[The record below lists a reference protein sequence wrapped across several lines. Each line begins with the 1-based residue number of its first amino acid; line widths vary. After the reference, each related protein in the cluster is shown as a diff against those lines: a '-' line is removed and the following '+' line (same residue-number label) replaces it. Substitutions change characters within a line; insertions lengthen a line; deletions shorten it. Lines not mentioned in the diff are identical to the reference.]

1 MEVQG
6 EGMTDENIAPNANQ
20 NPGAGYQASGTR
32 RSYYTAPGMEDDYQA
47 SSAASPS
54 VEPLIPEAA
63 PAASSAAGSAYSPA
77 SARVFH
83 SAASAYD
90 AAGAS
95 ASAARTAASAPR
107 RSAASHGASP
117 AASAPS
123 GRTAVSGGS
132 QQHQQHRSA
141 SSGASSASS
150 SSASASEGHRH
161 HKTPRAR
168 RMKLSLTRIDPWS
181 ATKVGFMLSFAIS
194 LIIGVALFVAWLVF
208 ASSNAMNS
216 INSLV
221 SSSGLDSVTSTLS
234 SVFTTGH
241 VVSVLVI
248 LAVFNIVLFT
258 LLAAINAFLYNVTAR
273 LVGGLRVTLGDD

>member
-32 RSYYTAPGMEDDYQA
+32 RSYYTAPGMDDYQA
-47 SSAASPS
+47 ASAASPS

-63 PAASSAAGSAYSPA
+63 PAAPAA
-77 SARVFH
+77 H
-83 SAASAYD
+83 
-90 AAGAS
+90 
-95 ASAARTAASAPR
+95 AARTAASAPR
-107 RSAASHGASP
+107 RTAASHIAAPAAS
-117 AASAPS
+117 ASAPS

-132 QQHQQHRSA
+132 QHPQQHRSA
-141 SSGASSASS
+141 SSGASSPSS
-150 SSASASEGHRH
+150 SSASSSSASEGHRH

-221 SSSGLDSVTSTLS
+221 SSSGLDSVTSSLS
-234 SVFTTGH
+234 AIFTTGH

>member
-20 NPGAGYQASGTR
+20 NPGAEYQASGTR
-32 RSYYTAPGMEDDYQA
+32 RSYYTAPGMDDYQA
-47 SSAASPS
+47 ASTASPS

-63 PAASSAAGSAYSPA
+63 PAA
-77 SARVFH
+77 H
-83 SAASAYD
+83 
-90 AAGAS
+90 
-95 ASAARTAASAPR
+95 AARTAASAPR
-107 RSAASHGASP
+107 RTAASHIAAPAAS
-117 AASAPS
+117 ASAPS
-123 GRTAVSGGS
+123 GRTAASGGS
-132 QQHQQHRSA
+132 QHPQQHRSA
-141 SSGASSASS
+141 SSGASSPSS
-150 SSASASEGHRH
+150 SSASEGHRH

-221 SSSGLDSVTSTLS
+221 SSSGLDSVTSSLS
-234 SVFTTGH
+234 AIFTTGH

>member
-32 RSYYTAPGMEDDYQA
+32 RSYYTAPGMDDYQA
-47 SSAASPS
+47 ASASPS

-63 PAASSAAGSAYSPA
+63 PAAPAA
-77 SARVFH
+77 H
-83 SAASAYD
+83 
-90 AAGAS
+90 
-95 ASAARTAASAPR
+95 AARTAASAPR
-107 RSAASHGASP
+107 RTAASHIAAP

-132 QQHQQHRSA
+132 QHPQQHRSA
-141 SSGASSASS
+141 SSGASSPSS
-150 SSASASEGHRH
+150 SSASSSSASEGHRH

-221 SSSGLDSVTSTLS
+221 SSSGLDSVTSSLS
-234 SVFTTGH
+234 AIFTTGH

>member
-1 MEVQG
+1 
-6 EGMTDENIAPNANQ
+6 MTDENIAPNANQ

-32 RSYYTAPGMEDDYQA
+32 RSYYTAPGMDDYQA
-47 SSAASPS
+47 ASASSS

-63 PAASSAAGSAYSPA
+63 PAAPAA
-77 SARVFH
+77 H
-83 SAASAYD
+83 
-90 AAGAS
+90 
-95 ASAARTAASAPR
+95 AARTAASAPR
-107 RSAASHGASP
+107 RTAASHIAAPAAS
-117 AASAPS
+117 ASAPS

-132 QQHQQHRSA
+132 QHPQQHRSA
-141 SSGASSASS
+141 SSGASSPSS
-150 SSASASEGHRH
+150 SSASEGHRH

-221 SSSGLDSVTSTLS
+221 SSSGLDSVTSSLS
-234 SVFTTGH
+234 AIFTTGH

>member
-32 RSYYTAPGMEDDYQA
+32 RSYYTAPGMDDYQA
-47 SSAASPS
+47 ASASPS

-63 PAASSAAGSAYSPA
+63 PAA
-77 SARVFH
+77 H
-83 SAASAYD
+83 
-90 AAGAS
+90 
-95 ASAARTAASAPR
+95 AARTAASAPR
-107 RSAASHGASP
+107 RTAASHIAAP

-132 QQHQQHRSA
+132 QHPQQHRSA
-141 SSGASSASS
+141 SSGASSPSS
-150 SSASASEGHRH
+150 SSASEGHRH

-221 SSSGLDSVTSTLS
+221 SSSGLDSVTSSLS
-234 SVFTTGH
+234 AIFTTGH

>member
-32 RSYYTAPGMEDDYQA
+32 RSYYTAPGMDDYQA
-47 SSAASPS
+47 ASAASPS

-63 PAASSAAGSAYSPA
+63 PAA
-77 SARVFH
+77 H
-83 SAASAYD
+83 
-90 AAGAS
+90 
-95 ASAARTAASAPR
+95 AARTAASAPR
-107 RSAASHGASP
+107 RTAASHIAAPAAS
-117 AASAPS
+117 ASAPS
-123 GRTAVSGGS
+123 GRTAVSGS
-132 QQHQQHRSA
+132 AQHPQQHRSA
-141 SSGASSASS
+141 SSGASSPSS
-150 SSASASEGHRH
+150 SSASSSSASEGHRH

-221 SSSGLDSVTSTLS
+221 SSSGLDSVTSSLS
-234 SVFTTGH
+234 AIFTTGH

>member
-1 MEVQG
+1 
-6 EGMTDENIAPNANQ
+6 MTDENIAPNANQ

-32 RSYYTAPGMEDDYQA
+32 RSYYTAPGMDDYQA
-47 SSAASPS
+47 ASAASPS

-63 PAASSAAGSAYSPA
+63 PAAPAA
-77 SARVFH
+77 H
-83 SAASAYD
+83 
-90 AAGAS
+90 
-95 ASAARTAASAPR
+95 AARTAASAPR
-107 RSAASHGASP
+107 RTAASHIAAPAAS
-117 AASAPS
+117 ASAPS

-132 QQHQQHRSA
+132 QHPQQHRSA
-141 SSGASSASS
+141 SSGASSPSS
-150 SSASASEGHRH
+150 SSASEGHRH

-221 SSSGLDSVTSTLS
+221 SSSGLDSVTSSLS
-234 SVFTTGH
+234 AIFTTGH

>member
-32 RSYYTAPGMEDDYQA
+32 RSYYTAPGMDDYQA
-47 SSAASPS
+47 ASAASPS

-63 PAASSAAGSAYSPA
+63 PAAPAA
-77 SARVFH
+77 H
-83 SAASAYD
+83 
-90 AAGAS
+90 
-95 ASAARTAASAPR
+95 AARTAASAPR
-107 RSAASHGASP
+107 RTAASHIAAPAAS
-117 AASAPS
+117 ASAPS

-132 QQHQQHRSA
+132 QHPQQHRSA
-141 SSGASSASS
+141 SSGASSPSS
-150 SSASASEGHRH
+150 SSASEGHRH

-221 SSSGLDSVTSTLS
+221 SSSGLDSVTSSLS
-234 SVFTTGH
+234 AIFTTGH

>member
-32 RSYYTAPGMEDDYQA
+32 RSYYTAPGMDDYQA
-47 SSAASPS
+47 ASAASPS

-63 PAASSAAGSAYSPA
+63 PAAPAA
-77 SARVFH
+77 H
-83 SAASAYD
+83 
-90 AAGAS
+90 
-95 ASAARTAASAPR
+95 AARTAASAPR
-107 RSAASHGASP
+107 RTAASHIAAP

-132 QQHQQHRSA
+132 QHPQQHRSA
-141 SSGASSASS
+141 SSGASSPSS
-150 SSASASEGHRH
+150 SSASEGHRH

-221 SSSGLDSVTSTLS
+221 SSSGLDSVTSSLS
-234 SVFTTGH
+234 AIFTTGH

>member
-1 MEVQG
+1 
-6 EGMTDENIAPNANQ
+6 MTDENIAPNANQ

-32 RSYYTAPGMEDDYQA
+32 RSYYTAPGMDDYQA
-47 SSAASPS
+47 ASAASPS

-63 PAASSAAGSAYSPA
+63 PAA
-77 SARVFH
+77 H
-83 SAASAYD
+83 
-90 AAGAS
+90 
-95 ASAARTAASAPR
+95 AARTAASAPR
-107 RSAASHGASP
+107 RTAASHIAAPAAS
-117 AASAPS
+117 ASAPS
-123 GRTAVSGGS
+123 GRTAVSGS
-132 QQHQQHRSA
+132 AQHPQHPQQHRSA
-141 SSGASSASS
+141 SSGASSPSS
-150 SSASASEGHRH
+150 SSASSSSASEGHRH

-221 SSSGLDSVTSTLS
+221 SSSGLDSVTSSLS
-234 SVFTTGH
+234 AIFTTGH